1 MLDFNDEYSNTCLFI
16 PSTSGRAAVVLP
28 VFQAISKEIGSR
40 RITKALA
47 ILMPT
52 VILVSTSS
60 TIIGAGSH
68 LIALDM
74 LKEFNNKNITF
85 VKWLIW
91 GLPFGV
97 IMSFICCRVI
107 LFLFLDKEEVKTKLQ
122 PKKCRLN
129 YQEMK
134 NIQ

>member
-1 MLDFNDEYSNTCLFI
+1 MPFYSI
-16 PSTSGRAAVVLP
+16 YIGRAAVVLP

>member
-1 MLDFNDEYSNTCLFI
+1 MLDFNNDYSNTCLLYSI
-16 PSTSGRAAVVLP
+16 YIGRAAVVLP

-74 LKEFNNKNITF
+74 LKEFNNKT
-85 VKWLIW
+85 LH
-91 GLPFGV
+91 L
-97 IMSFICCRVI
+97 
-107 LFLFLDKEEVKTKLQ
+107 
-122 PKKCRLN
+122 
-129 YQEMK
+129 
-134 NIQ
+134 

>member
-1 MLDFNDEYSNTCLFI
+1 MSIQILAFLFHLHRTR
-16 PSTSGRAAVVLP
+16 SVVLP

-74 LKEFNNKNITF
+74 LKI
-85 VKWLIW
+85 
-91 GLPFGV
+91 
-97 IMSFICCRVI
+97 
-107 LFLFLDKEEVKTKLQ
+107 
-122 PKKCRLN
+122 
-129 YQEMK
+129 
-134 NIQ
+134 